1 VKNAGDL
8 AKLPSMTALLDAAAR
23 EDFTG
28 VPKSV
33 LTDALREAVSA
44 IRDEL
49 QNGASIG
56 ATDCSAASILR
67 RARLLLSD
75 RREQRLTRVI
85 NATGIVLHT
94 GLGRCVLA
102 DAAVDRIANVA
113 RGYCSLEIDLTS
125 GKRGSRGRY
134 AEDLLCRLTGA
145 EAALI
150 VNNNAA
156 ATMLALRGLA
166 AGREVIVSRGQLI
179 EIGGSYRLPE
189 VMTAGGAILREVGTT
204 NKTHLSDYE
213 KAISER
219 TAMVM
224 HVHTSNYRVVG
235 FSEAPDTAE
244 LAKLAHARGLI
255 LFDDLGSGALQDDA
269 FWKAADEPT
278 VPASLAARADVVS
291 FSGDKLLGGPQ
302 AGMLLGRR
310 ETIDRLRKDPMT
322 RALRVDKL
330 IVAALEATLDLY
342 QSPQEAKAQIPIL
355 AALSETIESLT
366 SRGNDLASKL
376 EKARPGDS
384 FTVERDESFAGGGSL
399 PAWPLPTAIVQWK
412 PKNDSSLDEIAR
424 RLRSGDPAV
433 LPRIRDDAICFDLRT
448 IAAHEYDELVAAVT
462 TATKQLSE
470 TM

>member
-1 VKNAGDL
+1 MRDAADL
-8 AKLPSMTALLDAAAR
+8 SKIPSMTALLDAAAR
-23 EDFTG
+23 EDFAG
-28 VPKSV
+28 VPKLV

-49 QNGASIG
+49 QDGTSAG
-56 ATDCSAASILR
+56 TADCSASAVLR
-67 RARLLLSD
+67 RARALLSN
-75 RREQRLTRVI
+75 RRTQRLTRVI

-102 DAAVDRIANVA
+102 DAAVERITHVA
-113 RGYCSLEIDLTS
+113 RGYCSLEIDLAT

-145 EAALI
+145 EAALV

-189 VMTAGGAILREVGTT
+189 VMTVGGAILREVGTT

-213 KAISER
+213 NAIGER
-219 TAMVM
+219 TAMIM

-235 FSEAPDTAE
+235 FSEAPDTTQ
-244 LAKLAHARGLI
+244 LAKLAHDRGLI
-255 LFDDLGSGALQDDA
+255 LFDDLGSGALQDDP
-269 FWKAADEPT
+269 FWKAAEEPT
-278 VPASLAARADVVS
+278 VPASLAAGADLVS

-302 AGMLLGRR
+302 AGILLGRR
-310 ETIDRLRKDPMT
+310 ETIERLRQDPMT

-330 IVAALEATLDLY
+330 TVTALEATLELY
-342 QSPQEAKAQIPIL
+342 QSPQEAKARIPIL
-355 AALSETIESLT
+355 AGLSETVESLM
-366 SRGNDLASKL
+366 SRANALAAMLK
-376 EKARPGDS
+376 KALPEDS
-384 FTVERDESFAGGGSL
+384 FTVDRDESFAGGGSL

-412 PKNDSSLDEIAR
+412 PMGGSSVDEIAR
-424 RLRSGDPAV
+424 RLRRGDPAV

-448 IAAHEYDELVAAVT
+448 IAAHEYDELVAAALAASKPSAV
-462 TATKQLSE
+462 
-470 TM
+470 MM